1 VKVTRILIADDHEVV
16 RRGVRAVLET
26 QPGWEVCGEAPTGRD
41 AVGKAKHLKPDV
53 IIMDLSMPDLNGL
66 EAMRQILKALPKT
79 EVLVLTIHES
89 EHLERELL
97 AAGARGY
104 VLKSDDG
111 RDLVTAV
118 ESLRR
123 HRPYFTTRVTNMVL
137 DNYLR
142 TGIPTQSTE
151 VERDPLSPREREI
164 LQLLAEGKS
173 NKEVANTLRISIKT
187 VESHRNHLL
196 SKLNLHSLSDLVRY
210 AIRNNIVE
218 P

>member
-1 VKVTRILIADDHEVV
+1 M
-16 RRGVRAVLET
+16 LEE

-53 IIMDLSMPDLNGL
+53 VIMDLSMPDLNGL
-66 EAMRQILKALPKT
+66 EAMRQILKASPKT
-79 EVLVLTIHES
+79 EVLVLTIHKS

-104 VLKSDDG
+104 ILKSDDG
-111 RDLVTAV
+111 RDVVTAV
-118 ESLRR
+118 DSLRR

-137 DNYLR
+137 ETYLR
-142 TGIPTQSTE
+142 TGIPAQPSE
-151 VERDPLSPREREI
+151 FERDPLSPREREI
-164 LQLLAEGKS
+164 LQLLAEGRS
-173 NKEVANTLRISIKT
+173 NKEVATALRISVKT
-187 VESHRNHLL
+187 VESHRKHLL

-210 AIRNNIVE
+210 AIRNKLVD